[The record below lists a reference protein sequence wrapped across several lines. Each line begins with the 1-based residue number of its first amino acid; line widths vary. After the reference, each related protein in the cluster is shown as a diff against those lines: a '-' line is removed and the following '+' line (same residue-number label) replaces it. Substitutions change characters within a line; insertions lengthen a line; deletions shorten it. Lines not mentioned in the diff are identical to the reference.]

1 MSFALLNTIKF
12 NRPARKQS
20 NKARMLIL
28 APLIRKARQSGMTLA
43 AVGEMF
49 GVSGVTVYNYTKDIV
64 HANRRDVLDLVN
76 RRTGATYRTFGY

>member
-1 MSFALLNTIKF
+1 
-12 NRPARKQS
+12 
-20 NKARMLIL
+20 
-28 APLIRKARQSGMTLA
+28 MTLA

-76 RRTGATYRTFGY
+76 RRTGATYWTFGY